1 MSNRVYLY
9 CTNFE
14 GLPTEE
20 QSEEFF
26 SMIGTEYEAA
36 ARIPLFWM
44 CLFSEDDIQ
53 LSAGADAGTGDAAHP
68 QRMDDGNDGSE
79 GDEDDDFYDEE
90 DGDDEDRPH
99 AYLSCERATGIARLR
114 QRSAMLRPAL
124 GAERHALYEEWIAR
138 IEAEPWRHI
147 LVKTAELDMMSEAGE
162 LEQELRRC
170 YQDLAGLDARQSWQM
185 TPAMLNLAGLD
196 PESALDELPGWALA
210 GSANSAMRWPPELE
224 QPPGKIPAA
233 STAPLR
239 PERPWWMFWK

>member
-1 MSNRVYLY
+1 
-9 CTNFE
+9 
-14 GLPTEE
+14 
-20 QSEEFF
+20 
-26 SMIGTEYEAA
+26 MIGEYEAA

-79 GDEDDDFYDEE
+79 GDEDDDFYDE
-90 DGDDEDRPH
+90 DGGDDEDRPPPIFR
-99 AYLSCERATGIARLR
+99 ERATGIARLR

-185 TPAMLNLAGLD
+185 TPAMFNLAGLD

-210 GSANSAMRWPPELE
+210 GSANSAMRWPPELGR
-224 QPPGKIPAA
+224 PGRCPQ
-233 STAPLR
+233 R
-239 PERPWWMFWK
+239 RCGPERPWWMFWK